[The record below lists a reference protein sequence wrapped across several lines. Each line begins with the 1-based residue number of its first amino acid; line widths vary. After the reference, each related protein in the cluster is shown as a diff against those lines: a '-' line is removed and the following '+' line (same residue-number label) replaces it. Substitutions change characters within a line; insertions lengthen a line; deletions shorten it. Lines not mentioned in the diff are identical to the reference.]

1 MFEPK
6 IPDYPTGMPPSKR
19 LLAFNGVNINNAV
32 FVLDF
37 KDEAIVVHGL
47 DVRDARFDIKMLPS
61 GDHMTIEPE
70 ALSLSKEVRLNI
82 GETNQRALNNG
93 GRDNLSFPVSE
104 MTVREFNWF
113 GDEFKVA
120 RVIGKLRG
128 DTISVERFRIDLDAP
143 ATELG
148 GLVRLSIPKI
158 ERHLAP
164 LGIDLI
170 RGPISLQIDGYGEPQ
185 AFAGQVEI
193 ASPNLNIGGIDVSA
207 IDLTAQ
213 QTESGHITIS
223 DLNAHYKGEVD
234 FPVLG
239 NTIWMP
245 NGAG

>member
-6 IPDYPTGMPPSKR
+6 IPDYPTGLPPSKR

-37 KDEAIVVHGL
+37 KDQAIVVHGL

-61 GDHMTIEPE
+61 GDHMTIGARRVEFE
-70 ALSLSKEVRLNI
+70 QGEVRLNI
-82 GETNQRALNNG
+82 GETNQRALTNG

-120 RVIGKLRG
+120 RVMGKLRG
-128 DTISVERFRIDLDAP
+128 DTMSVERFRIDLDAP

-170 RGPISLQIDGYGEPQ
+170 RGPISLQIDGYGEPE

-213 QTESGHITIS
+213 QTENGH
-223 DLNAHYKGEVD
+223 HHQ
-234 FPVLG
+234 
-239 NTIWMP
+239 
-245 NGAG
+245 